1 MRAWTSRIVVGCR
14 SKGQL
19 AGEGW
24 LTTEPEFTM
33 IPTLITTVL
42 IVSVFCAYVAW
53 VQVTR
58 NAPLP
63 DPSGD
68 WWPHFERQ
76 FRAHAVRVAQ
86 QPNRRR
92 H

>member
-1 MRAWTSRIVVGCR
+1 
-14 SKGQL
+14 
-19 AGEGW
+19 
-24 LTTEPEFTM
+24 M

-42 IVSVFCAYVAW
+42 IVMAFCAYVAR
-53 VQVTR
+53 VQIAR

-68 WWPHFERQ
+68 WWPRFERQ

-86 QPNRRR
+86 QSHRRGYSGR
-92 H
+92 